1 MDRNRRTAL
10 KSAGTA
16 GALAAAFA
24 AGLLRPQDLL
34 AAGWNKDAFGS
45 KSLADALKGLGAANP
60 ADSKDIVID
69 APQIA
74 ENGAVV
80 PIEVTSN
87 LPNTRSIAVLIEKNP
102 FPLAAKFDFLEGAM
116 PYVKVNVK
124 MGESSNVRVV
134 AEAGGRHYTA
144 VKEVKVTI
152 GGCGG

>member
-1 MDRNRRTAL
+1 MNDRRRELL
-10 KSAGTA
+10 KAAGT
-16 GALAAAFA
+16 LAAALVAGLVRPVRAFA
-24 AGLLRPQDLL
+24 AS
-34 AAGWNKDAFGS
+34 WNKDAFGA
-45 KSLADALKGLGAANP
+45 KTAADALKNLGAASP
-60 ADSKDIVID
+60 ADSKDILID

-87 LPNTRSIAVLIEKNP
+87 LPNTKSIAVLIEKNP
-102 FPLAAKFDFLEGAM
+102 FPLAARFDFLEGAL
-116 PYVKVNVK
+116 PFVKVNVK

-134 AEAGGRHYTA
+134 AEAGGKHYTA